1 MRSTVLVV
9 MPFSEHGTINEADV
23 RKRLLTEY
31 SNLSE
36 MPLLTIYAASVL
48 DPFGDYYPIVE
59 KKDGKIFV
67 QLSTERVRQYFLCST
82 RRIIAKLQGL
92 DAALEHKHEHGR
104 TFFDDQAEFENAANF
119 VEDASLYSTSNLYV
133 YDGYR
138 QDFNSWLYSQ
148 LMAADQKQESTISF
162 VILQMFDEV
171 ST

>member
-9 MPFSEHGTINEADV
+9 MLFSEHGTINKADV
-23 RKRLLTEY
+23 RKRLLTEC
-31 SNLSE
+31 SNLSA
-36 MPLLTIYAASVL
+36 MPLLAIYAASVL
-48 DPFGDYYPIVE
+48 DPCGDYDPIVE

-67 QLSTERVRQYFLCST
+67 QLSTEKVRQYFLRST
-82 RRIIAKLQGL
+82 RRIIAKLKDL
-92 DAALEHKHEHGR
+92 DAALKHKHEHGR

-119 VEDASLYSTSNLYV
+119 VEDASLYSTSHLYV

-148 LMAADQKQESTISF
+148 LMAADRRQESTISF

-171 ST
+171 SA